1 MKKTEKYR
9 QLVFN
14 TNCTEEERMRAV
26 CEYAESEITKIYM
39 DFTKAFHDLYGSTV
53 LRICQVEQEWMK
65 EMREQYFDNCNPLF
79 TEEDIPMKR
88 RRN

>member
-1 MKKTEKYR
+1 MKNREKYC

-14 TNCTEEERMRAV
+14 TSCTEEEKMRAV
-26 CEYAESEITKIYM
+26 CEYAEKEITKIYM

-53 LRICQVEQEWMK
+53 LRICQAEQEWLRV
-65 EMREQYFDNCNPLF
+65 MREQYFNNCNGLIR
-79 TEEDIPMKR
+79 EEEIPMKR

>member
-1 MKKTEKYR
+1 MKNREKYC

-26 CEYAESEITKIYM
+26 CEYAENEITKIYI

-53 LRICQVEQEWMK
+53 LRICQAEQEWLKEMK
-65 EMREQYFDNCNPLF
+65 EQYLDNCNALIQ
-79 TEEDIPMKR
+79 EEEISMKR

>member
-1 MKKTEKYR
+1 MKNREKYC

-14 TNCTEEERMRAV
+14 TNCTEEERMRVV
-26 CEYAESEITKIYM
+26 CEYAENEITKIYI

-53 LRICQVEQEWMK
+53 LRICQAEQEWLKEMK
-65 EMREQYFDNCNPLF
+65 EQYLDNCNALIQ
-79 TEEDIPMKR
+79 EEEISMKR